1 MTKSITQK
9 TILLTGL
16 SLLIAANTAYAE
28 VHDILTWGDGNV
40 SEAQKLEVKGLKS
53 DQSWRA
59 NETGLNLQL
68 SINDVVGIST
78 FQTEVNKFSSTEWR
92 NPKGLEALYAASG
105 KNSLNDFNTLNTG
118 LYVGA
123 KATQAA
129 NGIKIEFDG
138 FKLGK
143 TYKIVLLVKPRGNTL
158 NIRTRGAHGGA
169 DDDSTNGSHGLNI
182 VCQYGDMASHDW
194 QETRGDSWEG
204 AALSANRQNLI
215 SFDITP
221 TNASNAL
228 VLYFDNLSTSQTAG
242 VSDFAIGMIAISAIP
257 EPSAFSCLAGLG
269 ALCLAGSR
277 RRKRA

>member
-16 SLLIAANTAYAE
+16 GLLIAANTAYAE

-40 SEAQKLEVKGLKS
+40 SGAQKLEISGFTS
-53 DQSWRA
+53 DQFWKT
-59 NETGLNLQL
+59 NKTGLNIQL
-68 SINDVVGIST
+68 SINGVTGINT
-78 FQTEVNKFSSTEWR
+78 LPLTVNSFSNADWS
-92 NPKGLEALYAASG
+92 NNAALEALYSASG
-105 KNSLNDFNTLNTG
+105 KSSSDDFNGLKTG
-118 LYVGA
+118 LFVGG
-123 KATQAA
+123 KNGQAA
-129 NGIKIEFDG
+129 NGIKIEFGG
-138 FKLGK
+138 FEIGK
-143 TYKIVLLVKPRGNTL
+143 NYKVVLLVKSRGDTL

-169 DDDSTNGSHGLNI
+169 DDDSTNGSHGLDI
-182 VCQYGDMASHDW
+182 ACQYGDMGIQDWRTPSGASWD
-194 QETRGDSWEG
+194 GV
-204 AALSANRQNLI
+204 ALSANRQILV

-228 VLYFDNLSTSQTAG
+228 VLYFDNVDASQTTG
-242 VSDFAIGMIAISAIP
+242 VPESAIGMIAISAIP